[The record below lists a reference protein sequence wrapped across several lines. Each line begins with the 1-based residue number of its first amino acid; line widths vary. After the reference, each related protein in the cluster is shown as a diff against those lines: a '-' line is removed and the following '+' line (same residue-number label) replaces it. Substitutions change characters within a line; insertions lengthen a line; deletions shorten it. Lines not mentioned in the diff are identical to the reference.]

1 MAVLRR
7 PVEAL
12 SLLRRLL
19 KINWLLIAVV
29 ATIACVGIGVLY
41 SVADGSFQPY
51 AERHATRL
59 IVGLALIIGL
69 AVTPM
74 RLWLGLA
81 FPVYFLALGGLILI
95 PLIGSEALGARR
107 WLRYGE
113 FSLQPSELMKL
124 ALVAALARYYQ
135 WLAPERVS
143 RPFWVLLPLLAIAAP
158 VVLVLKQPDLGTA
171 VLFAC
176 IGLGIMFLA
185 GVNPLYF
192 IGGVAGA
199 IGLAPYIWASLHEYQ
214 RRRVLTFLDPDR
226 DPLGAGYHVLQSKI
240 ALGSGGLAGK
250 GYMEGTQGRLNF
262 LPEKQTDFIFTV
274 LGEEWGFVGG
284 VALMCMYAVLIL
296 TLLAMA
302 MACRNQFA
310 RLIIAGPALSIFFYA
325 AVNIAMVTG
334 TAPVVGVPLPFV
346 SYGGTAMMTLFGSLG
361 LAMCGWV
368 NRREQIRRDDLGVIA

>member
-7 PVEAL
+7 PAETL
-12 SLLRRLL
+12 SPARRLL

-29 ATIACVGIGVLY
+29 SLISCVGIGVLY
-41 SVADGSFQPY
+41 SVAGGSFQPY
-51 AERHATRL
+51 AEKHATRL
-59 IVGLALIIGL
+59 VVGIAIMIFVGI
-69 AVTPM
+69 TPL

-81 FPVYFLALGGLILI
+81 FPVYLLALVGLVLI
-95 PLIGSEALGARR
+95 PMIGTEALGARR
-107 WLRYGE
+107 WLRFGD
-113 FSLQPSELMKL
+113 FSLQPSEIMKL

-143 RPFWVLLPLLAIAAP
+143 RPLWVLLPLLAIAAP

-171 VLFAC
+171 VLFAS
-176 IGLGIMFLA
+176 IGLGLMFLA

-192 IGGVAGA
+192 IGGGAGVIA
-199 IGLAPYIWASLHEYQ
+199 LAPYIWTRLHDYQ

-240 ALGSGGLAGK
+240 ALGSGGLTGK

-274 LGEEWGFVGG
+274 LGEEWGYVGG
-284 VALMCMYAVLIL
+284 VALMGLYAVLVML
-296 TLLAMA
+296 LLAMA
-302 MACRNQFA
+302 MASRNQFG
-310 RLIIAGPALSIFFYA
+310 RLLIAGPALAILFYA
-325 AVNIAMVTG
+325 AVNISMVTG
-334 TAPVVGVPLPFV
+334 LAPVVGVPLPFV
-346 SYGGTAMMTLFGSLG
+346 SFGGTAMMTLFGSLG

-368 NRREQIRRDDLGVIA
+368 NRRESIRRDDIGFAT